1 MFKDLGIKGRVLLLT
16 LLPTSLLAMVL
27 GGYFTWVQLSDM
39 RAQLIERGQLIAEQ
53 LAPLAATALA
63 RKDTAVLNR
72 IANEAL
78 DQPDVRAVTFL
89 DARQERLAHAGP
101 SMLTVAPAGD
111 ASHLSMSTE
120 LDTTHFLLPVLGRHH
135 SLSGATEPDDERVLG
150 WVELELSH
158 HGTLLRGYRSL
169 FTSLL
174 LIAAGLGVTAL
185 LALRMSRAINAPLEL
200 ISQGVAQLKEGRMET
215 RLPPMGSNELDELA
229 SGINRMA
236 ETLQS
241 AQEEMQHNIDQA
253 TEDVRQNLETIE
265 IQNIELDLARKEAL
279 EASRIKSE
287 FLANMS
293 HEIRTPLNGILGF
306 TNLLQKSELSPRQ
319 QDYLTTIQKSAESL
333 LGIINE
339 ILDFSKI
346 EAGKL
351 VLENLPFNLRDL
363 IQDALTMLAPA
374 AHEKQLELVSLV
386 YRDTPIQLQGDPQ
399 RLKQILTNLV
409 GNAIKFTQG
418 GTVAVRA
425 MLEDESD
432 DRAQLRIS
440 VQDTGI
446 GLSEEDQQALFKAF
460 SQADNSLSRQA
471 GGTGLGLVISK
482 RLIEQMGGEIGVDS
496 TPGEGAE
503 FWISL
508 SLPKS
513 RDDNEE
519 PGASWAAGQRVAL
532 LEPQEL
538 TRRSLHHQLTDFG
551 LEVSEF
557 ADLDSLQESLRNP
570 PPGQLPISLAVL
582 GVSAAI
588 HPPEE
593 LSQSFW
599 EFERLGCK
607 TLVLCPTT
615 EQAQYH
621 ATLPDE
627 QVEAKPACTRKLQR
641 KLQELLQ
648 VRPTRS
654 DKPHAMVSG
663 RPPRLLCVDDN
674 PANLLLVQ
682 TLLSDLGAQVTAVDS
697 GYAALEVVQR
707 ERFDLVFMDVQMPG
721 MDGRQATE
729 AIRRW
734 EAEREVS
741 PVPVIA
747 LTAHALSN
755 EKRALLQAGMDDYL
769 TKPIDEQQLA
779 QVVLKWTGLSLGQS
793 LASMSRA
800 PQLGQLSVLD
810 PEEGLRLAAGKAD
823 LAADMLAMLLASER
837 YPLYL
842 PLTVRSLARSL
853 GIQPTPTQRELLQQQ
868 SDLHYPLRPLEISAP
883 ANPLNIVWIVAE
895 SLRGD
900 MLDPRYM
907 PRLWDF
913 SNRAIRL
920 DNHYSSGNL
929 TQMGVFGMFYGLH
942 GGYWDAVLKAGQPP
956 VLMEVLRQQNYQFR
970 INAAQRFS
978 YPPFDRSVFVNLR
991 PQDLHVLDSPEP
1003 AWQRDAR
1010 NTDDLLRF
1018 VDRRL
1023 PDRPFFAC
1031 LFLESSH
1038 ANYSFRDETAK
1049 IRPYLVNFNYLTTDF
1064 QAQMPL
1070 IKNRY
1075 LNAVREVDTQ
1085 IGRLLQHL
1093 ENQHL
1098 LENTAVVVLGDH
1110 GEEFMERSRWGH
1122 NTEFNRYQTGTVAVL
1137 SIPGQAPRAVRS
1149 ITSHI
1154 DLPATLLPLLGV
1166 RNPPRDYSLGQDLLA
1181 ADYHRDYAVSA
1192 DTTRIAY
1199 LGEGFKVSFP
1209 LRGADRHHGPVSD
1222 GDDRPLD
1229 VEQQEAIRGPLRA
1242 ARLELLQDL
1251 GRFSALPVG
1260 EEPSPR
1266 SLATSLT
1273 P

>member
-641 KLQELLQ
+641 KLQEFQ
-648 VRPTRS
+648 
-654 DKPHAMVSG
+654 
-663 RPPRLLCVDDN
+663 PRL
-674 PANLLLVQ
+674 Q
-682 TLLSDLGAQVTAVDS
+682 RTLTMRILFFSSQAYDSESFQASNHRHGFELHFQQAHLQADTAVLAQ
-697 GYAALEVVQR
+697 GFEVVCA
-707 ERFDLVFMDVQMPG
+707 FVNDDLS
-721 MDGRQATE
+721 R
-729 AIRRW
+729 
-734 EAEREVS
+734 
-741 PVPVIA
+741 PV
-747 LTAHALSN
+747 L
-755 EKRALLQAGMDDYL
+755 E
-769 TKPIDEQQLA
+769 
-779 QVVLKWTGLSLGQS
+779 
-793 LASMSRA
+793 
-800 PQLGQLSVLD
+800 
-810 PEEGLRLAAGKAD
+810 RLAAGGTRLVALRSAGYNHVD
-823 LAADMLAMLLASER
+823 LAAAEALGLPVVHVPAYSPHAVAEHAVGLILTLNRRLHRAYNRTREGDFSLHGLTGFDLHGKRVGVIGTGQIGETFARIMAGFGCELLAYDPYPNPRIQALGGRYLALDALLAESDIVSLHCPLTADTRHLIDAQRLATMKPGAMLINTGRGALVNAAALIEALKSGQLGYLGLDVYEEEADIFFEDR
-837 YPLYL
+837 SDQPLQDD
-842 PLTVRSLARSL
+842 VLAR
-853 GIQPTPTQRELLQQQ
+853 LL
-868 SDLHYPLRPLEISAP
+868 
-883 ANPLNIVWIVAE
+883 
-895 SLRGD
+895 
-900 MLDPRYM
+900 
-907 PRLWDF
+907 
-913 SNRAIRL
+913 
-920 DNHYSSGNL
+920 
-929 TQMGVFGMFYGLH
+929 
-942 GGYWDAVLKAGQPP
+942 
-956 VLMEVLRQQNYQFR
+956 
-970 INAAQRFS
+970 
-978 YPPFDRSVFVNLR
+978 
-991 PQDLHVLDSPEP
+991 
-1003 AWQRDAR
+1003 
-1010 NTDDLLRF
+1010 
-1018 VDRRL
+1018 
-1023 PDRPFFAC
+1023 
-1031 LFLESSH
+1031 
-1038 ANYSFRDETAK
+1038 SF
-1049 IRPYLVNFNYLTTDF
+1049 PN
-1064 QAQMPL
+1064 
-1070 IKNRY
+1070 
-1075 LNAVREVDTQ
+1075 
-1085 IGRLLQHL
+1085 
-1093 ENQHL
+1093 
-1098 LENTAVVVLGDH
+1098 VVVTAH
-1110 GEEFMERSRWGH
+1110 
-1122 NTEFNRYQTGTVAVL
+1122 
-1137 SIPGQAPRAVRS
+1137 QAFLTREA
-1149 ITSHI
+1149 
-1154 DLPATLLPLLGV
+1154 
-1166 RNPPRDYSLGQDLLA
+1166 LA
-1181 ADYHRDYAVSA
+1181 AIA
-1192 DTTRIAY
+1192 DTTLDNIA
-1199 LGEGFKVSFP
+1199 
-1209 LRGADRHHGPVSD
+1209 AWQD
-1222 GDDRPLD
+1222 GTPRNR
-1229 VEQQEAIRGPLRA
+1229 VRA
-1242 ARLELLQDL
+1242 
-1251 GRFSALPVG
+1251 
-1260 EEPSPR
+1260 
-1266 SLATSLT
+1266 
-1273 P
+1273 